1 LIHDSRAAV
10 LLAGHRGRPAAD
22 IDAVADVLARLARLA
37 EDVPEIIELDLNPV
51 IVLPRGEGCRIVD
64 VRVRVGPPPI
74 RPARRVGENV

>member
-1 LIHDSRAAV
+1 MPGAGVRGRTRRAVPGDISRRGGWYDLESRA
-10 LLAGHRGRPAAD
+10 
-22 IDAVADVLARLARLA
+22 A